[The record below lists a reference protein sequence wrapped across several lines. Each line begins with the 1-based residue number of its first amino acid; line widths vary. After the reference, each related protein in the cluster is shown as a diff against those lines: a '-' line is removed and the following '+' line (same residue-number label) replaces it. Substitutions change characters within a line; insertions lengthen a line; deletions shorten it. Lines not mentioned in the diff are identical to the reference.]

1 MLFDK
6 DLDGVTAYLKQFGS
20 FSDTEEV
27 FFEEDPGVFLL
38 LRSLVSGVVFEL
50 SFGLCLLGLHICESS
65 TLCSFLR
72 DEFFAAVLAN
82 LPVSFAFCLHSEL
95 LKQHLRFF
103 VSIVVQCCSTLFSL
117 MSFWAE

>member
-1 MLFDK
+1 ML
-6 DLDGVTAYLKQFGS
+6 YQREGS
-20 FSDTEEV
+20 HERGFSN
-27 FFEEDPGVFLL
+27 G
-38 LRSLVSGVVFEL
+38 
-50 SFGLCLLGLHICESS
+50 CE
-65 TLCSFLR
+65 C

-103 VSIVVQCCSTLFSL
+103 VSIFVQCCSTLFSL